1 MKPMTKANFILTMIA
16 NRSSL
21 LGVWMV
27 ESPDDEELLKRKACA
42 SFDREVL
49 DLKYLEIIF
58 SDGSVCDLRD
68 SREEKR
74 TCHDH
79 GNGIFELR
87 IDGVLSDG
95 TKYTKHIY
103 YAVK

>member
-21 LGVWMV
+21 LGKWVV
-27 ESPDDEELLKRKACA
+27 APPDNKELLERKACA

-68 SREEKR
+68 SHKEKR

-87 IDGVLSDG
+87 IDSALSDG
-95 TKYTKHIY
+95 TEYTMHIY
-103 YAVK
+103 YAIK